1 MIFDRVVESNG
12 NLKRWK
18 SVWPVHEADVR
29 GRVSNHAVA
38 GRQSLMNVAKLL
50 RAHGGCLG
58 VERR

>member
-1 MIFDRVVESNG
+1 MNRVGESNG

-18 SVWPVHEADVR
+18 SVWPVHDTDVR
-29 GRVSNHAVA
+29 GRVRNHAVT